1 MSRFVISVIALFVL
15 IASPAFAERQ
25 GDAGRMDMTLERMND
40 LIEAIGDNVARL
52 NEGQWQFAVEEVPVF
67 VIADAQNDRMRVL
80 VGITKTEALPEDL
93 YQRLMQANFDTA
105 LDARYAIAKGVV
117 WSAFLHP
124 LKALTD
130 RLFLSGVG
138 QTVNLA
144 RTFGKT
150 FTSGGLTYQGGD
162 SAGIIERELIEKLLE
177 KGLAI

>member
-1 MSRFVISVIALFVL
+1 MSRFLVPFAALFIL
-15 IASPAFAERQ
+15 LPGLALAEKES
-25 GDAGRMDMTLERMND
+25 GVGRTDMTLERMND
-40 LIEAIGDNVARL
+40 LIEAIGDDVARR
-52 NEGQWQFAVEEVPVF
+52 NENQWRFVVEEVPVF
-67 VIADAQNDRMRVL
+67 VIADAQNNRMRVF
-80 VGITKTEALPEDL
+80 VGISKTENLPEEL
-93 YQRLMQANFDTA
+93 YQRLMQANFDTT

-130 RLFLSGVG
+130 RLFLSGIG

-162 SAGIIERELIEKLLE
+162 SAGIIGRELIEKLLD